1 MVIGI
6 EKQICVSDKFLVEK
20 STNVKSNFSQVSNK
34 IFEIFQFV
42 YITIS
47 LNHVET
53 DVFVSNTSCIHH
65 NFFFF
70 FSNHTTSITSG
81 GGKK

>member
-34 IFEIFQFV
+34 IFEIFQLV

-47 LNHVET
+47 LNH
-53 DVFVSNTSCIHH
+53 
-65 NFFFF
+65 
-70 FSNHTTSITSG
+70 
-81 GGKK
+81 